1 MNEFICRE
9 NIKYL
14 KARLLDGVVGGEP
27 KQNAKRET
35 TIEKLIESEEHHLRE
50 ILGGKE

>member
-1 MNEFICRE
+1 MNEFVCRE

-14 KARLLDGVVGGEP
+14 KAQLLDGVVGGEP

-35 TIEKLIESEEHHLRE
+35 TIRKLIEGEEHHLRE
-50 ILGGKE
+50 ILDGEE